1 MKKIALNLLCILVLT
16 LYACKGE
23 EAKQEAPP
31 PPKVTV
37 YQTEAREVPIYQEFV
52 GQIYGF
58 KDIAISARVEGYLE
72 GIHFEEGSRVKKG
85 MLLYTLESQQFEAD
99 VAAKM
104 SGVAGAKTVL
114 TEAETYMNRIKPL
127 AKEKAVSQ
135 SDLDSAV
142 AQYEVGISSVKAAQ
156 ANLKAAKIQ
165 LGYTKIYSP
174 ISGIIGKTKAKVG
187 DFVGRQP
194 SPIIL
199 NTVSRIDTVLVQF
212 FITESQYLRFMRRF
226 KSKIDAGELDREEKS
241 GLELI
246 LSDGSVYA
254 HKGKAD
260 FVNREVDPS
269 TGALLIQASFPNPD
283 ELLRPGQFARVK
295 GEVDVV
301 KDGILIPQRCV
312 IELQGTFTVYVVGA
326 ENKIQAKEVKTGPKI
341 KSFWLIREGLKV
353 NEKVVYEGLQKVKD
367 GTVVE
372 AKVKEIPFSDEKKSD
387 SDKEKK

>member
-1 MKKIALNLLCILVLT
+1 MKKISLNLLCSLFLIHFS
-16 LYACKGE
+16 ACSKE
-23 EAKQEAPP
+23 EAKKQPPP

-85 MLLYTLESQQFEAD
+85 ALLYTLESQQFEAD

-104 SGVAGAKTVL
+104 SGVAGAETL
-114 TEAETYMNRIKPL
+114 RTEAETYMNRIKPL

-142 AQYEVGISSVKAAQ
+142 AQYEVGVSSVKAAK
-156 ANLKAAKIQ
+156 ANLRAAKIQ

-212 FITESQYLRFMRRF
+212 FITESQYLMFMRRHMAD
-226 KSKIDAGELDREEKS
+226 IDAGKVDETEKA

-254 HKGKAD
+254 HEGKAD
-260 FVNREVDPS
+260 FVNREVDPT
-269 TGALLIQASFPNPD
+269 TGALLIQASFPNPN
-283 ELLRPGQFARVK
+283 ELLRPGQFARVR
-295 GEVDVV
+295 GEIEVV

-312 IELQGTFTVYVVGA
+312 MELQGTFTVYVVGA
-326 ENKIQAKEVKTGPKI
+326 ENKIQAKEVKAGPKI
-341 KSFWLIREGLKV
+341 KSFWLIREGLKAD
-353 NEKVVYEGLQKVKD
+353 EKVVYEGLQKVKD
-367 GTVVE
+367 GTVVDTE
-372 AKVKEIPFSDEKKSD
+372 VKNIPLSG
-387 SDKEKK
+387 KEKK

>member
-1 MKKIALNLLCILVLT
+1 MKKIVLNFLCILFLT
-16 LYACKGE
+16 LFSACSKE
-23 EAKQEAPP
+23 EAKQQQPP

-52 GQIYGF
+52 GQVYGF

-104 SGVAGAKTVL
+104 SGVAGSETVK

-127 AKEKAVSQ
+127 AEEKAVSQ

-142 AQYEVGISSVKAAQ
+142 AQYEVGISSVKAAK
-156 ANLKAAKIQ
+156 ANLRAAKIQ

-199 NTVSRIDTVLVQF
+199 NMVSRIDTVLVQF
-212 FITESQYLRFMRRF
+212 FITESQYLMFMRRF
-226 KSKIDAGELDREEKS
+226 MSKIDTGELDKAEKS

-246 LSDGSVYA
+246 LSDGSVYN

-260 FVNREVDPS
+260 FVNREVDPT

-283 ELLRPGQFARVK
+283 ELLRPGQFAKVR
-295 GEVDVV
+295 GEIEVV

-312 IELQGTFTVYVVGA
+312 MELQGTFSVYVVVA
-326 ENKIQAKEVKTGPKI
+326 ENKIQAKEVKAGPKI
-341 KSFWLIREGLKV
+341 KSFWLIREGLKAG
-353 NEKVVYEGLQKVKD
+353 EKVVYEGLQKVKD

-372 AKVKEIPFSDEKKSD
+372 AKVIDIPLSDE
-387 SDKEKK
+387 EKK

>member
-1 MKKIALNLLCILVLT
+1 MKKLELIFLGFLFVALFSCTV
-16 LYACKGE
+16 KE
-23 EAKQEAPP
+23 ETEQAPP
-31 PPKVTV
+31 PPPEVTV
-37 YQTEAREVPIYQEFV
+37 YETVAREVPIYQELV

-58 KDIAISARVEGYLE
+58 KDIGISARVEGYLE
-72 GIHFEEGSRVKKG
+72 GIHFEEGFPVKKG

-104 SGVAGAKTVL
+104 SGVAAAETVK
-114 TEAETYMNRIKPL
+114 TEAQTYLNRIKPL
-127 AKEKAVSQ
+127 AQEKAVSQ

-142 AQYEVGISSVKAAQ
+142 AHYEVGISQVKAAE
-156 ANLKAAKIQ
+156 ANLRAAKIQ

-212 FITESQYLRFMRRF
+212 FITESQYLQFMRRHMEQ
-226 KSKIDAGELDREEKS
+226 IDKGKFEDVEKAN
-241 GLELI
+241 LELI
-246 LSDGSVYA
+246 LSDGSIYK

-260 FVNREVDPS
+260 FVNREVDPQ

-283 ELLRPGQFARVK
+283 ELLRPGQFAKVK
-295 GEVDVV
+295 VEIELV
-301 KDGILIPQRCV
+301 KEGILIPQRCV
-312 IELQGTFTVYVVGA
+312 VELQGTFSVYVLGA
-326 ENKIQAKEVKTGPKI
+326 ENKTQMKEIKVGPKI
-341 KSFWLIREGLKV
+341 ESFWLIREGLKSG
-353 NEKVVYEGLQKVKD
+353 EKVVYEGLQKIKD

-372 AKVKEIPFSDEKKSD
+372 AKVVDVPFKDEEKK
-387 SDKEKK
+387 

>member
-1 MKKIALNLLCILVLT
+1 MKTLKLSLLCLVFLG
-16 LYACKGE
+16 LFSCMSKE
-23 EAKQEAPP
+23 EAKQAPPP

-37 YQTEAREVPIYQEFV
+37 YETDAREVPIYQELV

-72 GIHFEEGSRVKKG
+72 GIHFEEGSPVKKG

-104 SGVAGAKTVL
+104 SGVAAAETVK
-114 TEAETYMNRIKPL
+114 TEAETYLNRIKPL
-127 AKEKAVSQ
+127 AEEKAVSQ

-142 AQYEVGISSVKAAQ
+142 AQYEVGISQEKAAKSI
-156 ANLKAAKIQ
+156 LRAAKIQ

-174 ISGIIGKTKAKVG
+174 ISGIIGRTKAKVG
-187 DFVGRQP
+187 DFVGRSP
-194 SPIIL
+194 NPIIL

-212 FITESQYLRFMRRF
+212 FITESQYLMLMRSNMEKIENNDF
-226 KSKIDAGELDREEKS
+226 KPEDKADLQ
-241 GLELI
+241 LI
-246 LSDGSVYA
+246 LSDGSIYN

-260 FVNREVDPS
+260 FVNREVDPQ

-283 ELLRPGQFARVK
+283 GLLRPGQFAKVK
-295 GEVDVV
+295 AEIEVV

-312 IELQGTFTVYVVGA
+312 MELQGTFSVYVLKA
-326 ENKIQAKEVKTGPKI
+326 QNKVQLKEVKMGPKVE
-341 KSFWLIREGLKV
+341 SFWLIREGLKSG
-353 NEKVVYEGLQKVKD
+353 EKVVYEGLQKVKD

-372 AKVKEIPFSDEKKSD
+372 AKVVQVPLKDEEKK
-387 SDKEKK
+387 

>member
-1 MKKIALNLLCILVLT
+1 MKKIALNLLCILFLT

-23 EAKQEAPP
+23 ETKQQPPP

-52 GQIYGF
+52 GQIYGY

-72 GIHFEEGSRVKKG
+72 GIHFDEGLRVKKG
-85 MLLYTLESQQFEAD
+85 ALLYTLESQQFEAD

-114 TEAETYMNRIKPL
+114 TEAETYLNRIKPL

-142 AQYEVGISSVKAAQ
+142 AQYEVSISSVKAAK
-156 ANLKAAKIQ
+156 ANLRAAKIQ

-174 ISGIIGKTKAKVG
+174 ISGIIGKTRAKVG
-187 DFVGRQP
+187 DFVGRSP

-212 FITESQYLRFMRRF
+212 FITESQYLTFMRKYISQIDSGNLKAEG
-226 KSKIDAGELDREEKS
+226 KSD
-241 GLELI
+241 LELI
-246 LSDGSVYA
+246 LSDESVYK

-260 FVNREVDPS
+260 FMNREVDPT
-269 TGALLIQASFPNPD
+269 TGAMLIQASFPNPD
-283 ELLRPGQFARVK
+283 ELLRPGQFAKVR
-295 GEVDVV
+295 GEVEVV

-312 IELQGTFTVYVVGA
+312 MELQGSFSVYVVGA
-326 ENKIQAKEVKTGPKI
+326 DNKIETREVQTGPKI
-341 KSFWLIREGLKV
+341 KSFWLIREGLKPD
-353 NEKVVYEGLQKVKD
+353 EKVVYEGLQKVKD
-367 GTVVE
+367 GTVVNP
-372 AKVKEIPFSDEKKSD
+372 AVQVIPLSDGNYSGG
-387 SDKEKK
+387 

>member
-1 MKKIALNLLCILVLT
+1 MKKIGLIFLCLLFLGLFSCT
-16 LYACKGE
+16 QKKE
-23 EAKQEAPP
+23 TEQAPP
-31 PPKVTV
+31 PPPQVSV
-37 YQTEAREVPIYQEFV
+37 YEIKAREVPIYQEFV
-52 GQIYGF
+52 GQVYGF
-58 KDIAISARVEGYLE
+58 KDIGISARVEGYLE
-72 GIHFEEGSRVKKG
+72 GIHFQEGFPVKKG

-104 SGVAGAKTVL
+104 SGVAAAQTYTTEAKTYL
-114 TEAETYMNRIKPL
+114 DRIEPL

-135 SDLDSAV
+135 SDLDSAK
-142 AQYEVGISSVKAAQ
+142 AQYEVGLSQVKAAK
-156 ANLKAAKIQ
+156 ANLRAANIQ

-212 FITESQYLRFMRRF
+212 FITESQYLMFMRRYAEQLN
-226 KSKIDAGELDREEKS
+226 KGALKEEAEKS
-241 GLELI
+241 DLELI
-246 LSDGSVYA
+246 LSDGSVYK

-260 FVNREVDPS
+260 FVNREVDPT

-283 ELLRPGQFARVK
+283 ELLRPGQFAKVK
-295 GEVDVV
+295 GEIEVV
-301 KDGILIPQRCV
+301 KDGILIPQRCLM
-312 IELQGTFTVYVVGA
+312 ELQGTFSVYVLGA
-326 ENKIQAKEVKTGPKI
+326 ENKIKMKEVKVGPKI
-341 KSFWLIREGLKV
+341 ESFWLIREGLKSG
-353 NEKVVYEGLQKVKD
+353 EKVVYEGLQKVKN

-372 AKVKEIPFSDEKKSD
+372 AKVVDIPL

>member
-1 MKKIALNLLCILVLT
+1 MKRLEMIFLCLLSVGLFSCGPKEDV
-16 LYACKGE
+16 
-23 EAKQEAPP
+23 QQAPP
-31 PPKVTV
+31 PSPKVSV
-37 YQTEAREVPIYQEFV
+37 YETSAREVPLYQEFV

-72 GIHFEEGSRVKKG
+72 GIHFQEGFPVKKG

-104 SGVAGAKTVL
+104 SGVAAAETFTTEAKTYL
-114 TEAETYMNRIKPL
+114 DRIKPL

-135 SDLDSAV
+135 SDLDSAQ
-142 AQYEVGISSVKAAQ
+142 AQYDVGLSQI
-156 ANLKAAKIQ
+156 KAAKANLRAANIQ
-165 LGYTKIYSP
+165 LSYTKIYSP

-212 FITESQYLRFMRRF
+212 FITESQYLMLMRTH
-226 KSKIDAGELDREEKS
+226 IVEREEKRAAKDEKPD
-241 GLELI
+241 LELI
-246 LSDGSVYA
+246 LSDGSVYP

-260 FVNREVDPS
+260 FVNREVDPQ

-283 ELLRPGQFARVK
+283 ELLRPGQFAKVK
-295 GEVDVV
+295 AQIDIV

-312 IELQGTFTVYVVGA
+312 MELQGTFSVYVLGA
-326 ENKIQAKEVKTGPKI
+326 ENKIQMKEVKVGPKI
-341 KSFWLIREGLKV
+341 ESFWLIREGLKPG
-353 NEKVVYEGLQKVKD
+353 EKVVYEGLQKVKN

-372 AKVKEIPFSDEKKSD
+372 AKVVDVPFKDEKK
-387 SDKEKK
+387 K

>member
-1 MKKIALNLLCILVLT
+1 MKKIALNFLCILFLT

-23 EAKQEAPP
+23 ETKQQPPP

-52 GQIYGF
+52 GQIYGY
-58 KDIAISARVEGYLE
+58 KDINIAARVEGYLE
-72 GIHFEEGSRVKKG
+72 GIHFDEGSRVKKG
-85 MLLYTLESQQFEAD
+85 ELLYVLESQQFEAD

-114 TEAETYMNRIKPL
+114 TEAETYLNRIKPL

-142 AQYEVGISSVKAAQ
+142 AQYEVSISSVKAAQ

-187 DFVGRQP
+187 DFVGRSP
-194 SPIIL
+194 NPIIL

-212 FITESQYLRFMRRF
+212 FITESQYLMFMRRF
-226 KSKIDAGELDREEKS
+226 MLKIDTGELDKAKKS

-246 LSDGSVYA
+246 LSDGSVYD

-260 FVNREVDPS
+260 FVNREVDPT

-295 GEVDVV
+295 GEIEVV

-312 IELQGTFTVYVVGA
+312 MELQGTFTVYVVGA
-326 ENKIQAKEVKTGPKI
+326 DNKIQAKEVKVGPKI

-353 NEKVVYEGLQKVKD
+353 DEKVVYEGLQKVKD

-372 AKVKEIPFSDEKKSD
+372 PKVEDIPF

>member
-1 MKKIALNLLCILVLT
+1 MKKIALNLLCILFLT

-23 EAKQEAPP
+23 EMKQQPPP

-37 YQTEAREVPIYQEFV
+37 YHTEAREVPIYQEFV
-52 GQIYGF
+52 GQIYGY
-58 KDIAISARVEGYLE
+58 KDINISARVEGYLE

-85 MLLYTLESQQFEAD
+85 ALLYILESQQFEAD

-114 TEAETYMNRIKPL
+114 TEAETYLNRIKPL

-142 AQYEVGISSVKAAQ
+142 AQYEVSISSVKAAK
-156 ANLKAAKIQ
+156 ANLRAAKIQ

-187 DFVGRQP
+187 DFVGRSP
-194 SPIIL
+194 NPIIL

-212 FITESQYLRFMRRF
+212 FITESQYLMFMRRF
-226 KSKIDAGELDREEKS
+226 MSKIDTGELDKAEKS

-246 LSDGSVYA
+246 LSDGSVYD

-260 FVNREVDPS
+260 FVNREVDPT

-295 GEVDVV
+295 GEIEVV

-312 IELQGTFTVYVVGA
+312 MELQGTFTVYVVGA
-326 ENKIQAKEVKTGPKI
+326 ENKIQAKEIKVGPKI

-353 NEKVVYEGLQKVKD
+353 DEKVVYEGLQKVKD

-372 AKVKEIPFSDEKKSD
+372 AEVKEIPFSDE
-387 SDKEKK
+387 EKK

>member
-1 MKKIALNLLCILVLT
+1 MKKIALNFLCILFLT

-23 EAKQEAPP
+23 ETKQQPPP

-52 GQIYGF
+52 GQIYGY
-58 KDIAISARVEGYLE
+58 KDINITARVEGYLE
-72 GIHFEEGSRVKKG
+72 GIHFDEGSRVKKG
-85 MLLYTLESQQFEAD
+85 ELLYILESQQFEAD

-114 TEAETYMNRIKPL
+114 TEAETYLNRIKPL

-142 AQYEVGISSVKAAQ
+142 AQYEVSISSVKAAQ

-187 DFVGRQP
+187 DFVGRSP

-212 FITESQYLRFMRRF
+212 FITESQYLMFMRRF
-226 KSKIDAGELDREEKS
+226 MSKIDTGELDKAEKS

-246 LSDGSVYA
+246 LSDGSVYD

-260 FVNREVDPS
+260 FVNREVDPT

-295 GEVDVV
+295 GEIEVV

-312 IELQGTFTVYVVGA
+312 MELQGTFTVYVVGA
-326 ENKIQAKEVKTGPKI
+326 DNKIQAKEVKVGPKI

-353 NEKVVYEGLQKVKD
+353 DEKVVYEGLQKVKD

-372 AKVKEIPFSDEKKSD
+372 PKVEDIPFSDE
-387 SDKEKK
+387 EKK